1 MSDLTAQGL
10 ALQGIQTGFLVVLLF
25 LFYLRMRRH
34 AYLRWWS
41 LAWVAHGV
49 CLLAGFL
56 AFQVWD
62 SQPQVKA
69 PLLLISLTA
78 GLLQGC
84 LLGMVSVTL
93 PRYEE
98 PRPVRWWPW
107 IAGTVIFSALVFS
120 IAQSIPEAAGIA
132 VHRTTRDVVLALAYA
147 CCAVQFWQW
156 GKASSANGAR
166 LTAYACGG
174 TSAVQVYLAYV
185 AASHPQDVAQQLPW
199 FSAHL
204 DAVCMAAIAAGIVV
218 LLLDEHR
225 RTERARLESEARF
238 GGVAESLAEGVVI
251 TSPEDKILYAN
262 AGFLRL
268 TGYKRKDVIGQPAY
282 RLLHEPGQWEFRW
295 QKNRER
301 LAGKAERYEIPLR
314 RKDGSSFAAEVS
326 AAPYRG
332 SAGEVLGILN
342 VVSDITERKGSEKLQ
357 NALYRIAEAAQRAAS
372 IEEVFASVHAIV
384 GEVMP
389 AKNFYIA
396 LYDEKEDL
404 ISFPYFVDEQDE
416 PGPPRK
422 PRRGNTEY
430 VLRHG
435 ASLLSTEEVHAE
447 MTRRGEVELIGPMSP
462 VWLGVPLKIG
472 ERCIGV
478 MAVQHYQNADAY
490 GPREQRMLEF
500 VSTQVAKA
508 IAWKQAEEALRESEE
523 KFSTAFRSSPD
534 AMLIS
539 AIRDGR
545 LLEVNETFLRLLA
558 YQREEVIGRSAMDL
572 RIWARAADRE
582 RLVREL
588 TERGRVEGEEF
599 EFVAKSGEVLVGQLS
614 AEVIEFGGE
623 KCFLSVVRD
632 VTERRRMEQALR
644 ASEEKFARAFQSSPD
659 AMVLSKL
666 KDATFLE
673 VNEGFLE
680 LSGFT
685 RDEVIGRSALE
696 LRMWSN
702 PQTRDEIARRLRE
715 QGSVRNVEAEFL
727 DKQGNVH
734 IGLVSAELLNFG
746 GEPCML
752 VVTRDITQR
761 KSMEEAVR
769 LSEEKFSK
777 AFHASPDAMV
787 ISSMAESRFLEVNE
801 SFLRLTGYG
810 REEVIGHTSNDL
822 RLWVDPEQRVRVS
835 HVVREQGVVRNEEFQ
850 MRTRSGEVL
859 ICLLSVDAVELGGQ
873 QCFLNVIRDITDR
886 KQMEEA
892 LRYSEERYRELF
904 ENANDIV
911 YTHDLAG
918 NFTSLNRVGERQTGY
933 SAEEALRMNIGQILS
948 PGQLQFAQQMVRQ
961 KLDGKGPTTYE
972 LEIRRKNGGEL
983 TLEVSTRLILHDGT
997 PIGVQG
1003 IARDITERKRSER
1016 ERFRYLRTQTALGQ
1030 ASRALLSTLNSQ
1042 ELLERVLEVALASLP
1057 AATKGAFVSWEEQEQ
1072 ALRVQLTRGYSDP
1085 RVSQARLFRVG
1096 YSYKAAITRQPLL
1109 VTDVQE
1115 VPEFRYT
1122 GDVPEMQAI
1131 RSAVVAP
1138 LIARDRLIGVLSLD
1152 SEAPRAFDEDDKELL
1167 LALAG
1172 HAALAMENAHL
1183 YRQVE
1188 ESREHYRII
1197 SGLSSDWAY
1206 SIRIEP
1212 EQRMVNEWV
1221 TEAFTRSTGYTPQE
1235 LDELGGWIEVVLPED
1250 RHIQQERYAKLFRG
1264 ETEVSELRIRAKN
1277 GEVRWIRD
1285 YGRPEWDA
1293 KQNRV
1298 VRIYG
1303 AAQDITERRTLE
1315 DQLRQ
1320 AQKMEAVGRLA
1331 GGVAHDFNNLLM
1343 VIRGYTE
1350 LLIEQLPAESP
1361 LLRSA
1366 TQIEKASDR
1375 AAALTQQLLAF
1386 SRKQVLA
1393 LQTLNLNA
1401 VVASVD
1407 KMLHRV
1413 IGEDIE
1419 LVIRTCDELSHV
1431 KADPG
1436 QIEQVVLNLAVN
1448 ARDAMPSGGKLTIET
1463 SNVELDEGFVRL
1475 HRGALPGSYVMLA
1488 VTDTGVGMDDSTQAR
1503 VFEPFFTTKEK
1514 GKGTGLGLA
1523 TVYGIVKQSN
1533 GYISVESAPG
1543 QGACFRIY
1551 LPRVEA
1557 PEEATSEPLAGRGAH
1572 RGKETVLVVEDQDDV
1587 RDIALEFLRA
1597 QGYATLQ
1604 ASNGAEALELA
1615 GRHKGRID
1623 LLMTDVIMPGMSG
1636 RELAQRL
1643 TALRPD
1649 TRVLYVSGYT
1659 EEAIGQHGVLEEG
1672 TEFLAKPF
1680 SRDALSRKLREILDA
1695 GSPAGQLR

>member
-10 ALQGIQTGFLVVLLF
+10 ALQAVQTGFLVLLLL

-34 AYLRWWS
+34 AYLLWWS
-41 LAWVAHGV
+41 LAWAAHGM
-49 CLLAGFL
+49 CLAASYASQQIKAGTPE
-56 AFQVWD
+56 AE
-62 SQPQVKA
+62 A
-69 PLLLISLTA
+69 PLLFLALTA
-78 GLLQGC
+78 GLLQGS
-84 LLGMVSVTL
+84 LLGLVALTL
-93 PRYEE
+93 PRHAE
-98 PRPVRWWPW
+98 PQRVRWWPW
-107 IAGTVIFSALVFS
+107 LAATVIFSAVVFS
-120 IAQSIPEAAGIA
+120 ISMSVAEPAGFA
-132 VHRTTRDVVLALAYA
+132 VRRAVRDAVLALAYG
-147 CCAVQFWQW
+147 CCAVEFWRW
-156 GKASSANGAR
+156 WRSAGSQGAR
-166 LTAYACGG
+166 LTAFACGF
-174 TSAVQVYLAYV
+174 A
-185 AASHPQDVAQQLPW
+185 AASQAVMVWFAVHNHHDVEAQIPW
-199 FSAHL
+199 FTAPL
-204 DAVCMAAIAAGIVV
+204 DALGLAAIAAGIVL

-238 GGVAESLAEGVVI
+238 GGVAESLSEGVVI

-262 AGFLRL
+262 SSFLRL
-268 TGYKRKDVIGQPAY
+268 TGYKRREVIGQPAY
-282 RLLHEPGQWEFRW
+282 RLLHEPGQWEFLW

-301 LAGKAERYEIPLR
+301 LAGKSERYEIAMK
-314 RKDGSSFAAEVS
+314 RKDGSGFPAEVS

-342 VVSDITERKGSEKLQ
+342 VISDITERKGAEKLQ
-357 NALYRIAEAAQRAAS
+357 GAIYRIAEAAQRAGS
-372 IEEVFASVHAIV
+372 LDEVFASVHAIV

-389 AKNFYIA
+389 ARNFYIA

-404 ISFPYFVDEQDE
+404 ISFPYFVDEEDE
-416 PGPPRK
+416 PSPPRR

-435 ASLLSTEEVHAE
+435 ASLLSTAEVHEE

-462 VWLGVPLKIG
+462 VWLGVPLKAG
-472 ERCIGV
+472 EKCIGV
-478 MAVQHYQNADAY
+478 MAVQHYQNPHAY
-490 GPREQRMLEF
+490 GLREQRMLEF

-508 IAWKQAEEALRESEE
+508 IAWKQAEEALRQSEE

-539 AIRDGR
+539 AIKDGR
-545 LLEVNETFLRLLA
+545 LLEVNQTFLRLLA
-558 YQREEVIGRSAMDL
+558 YQREEVIGRSAMEL
-572 RIWARAADRE
+572 GIWARAEDRE
-582 RLVREL
+582 RLVQEL
-588 TERGRVEGEEF
+588 TARGRAEGEEF
-599 EFVAKSGEVLVGQLS
+599 EFVAKTGEVLVGQLS

-632 VTERRRMEQALR
+632 VTERRRMEHALR

-659 AMVLSKL
+659 AMVLSRL
-666 KDATFLE
+666 KDGVFLE
-673 VNEGFLE
+673 VNEGFTE

-685 RDEVIGRSALE
+685 RDEVIGRSALD
-696 LRMWSN
+696 LKMWAN
-702 PQTRDEIARRLRE
+702 PQTRDEITSRLRE
-715 QGSVRNVEAEFL
+715 QGSVRNIEAEFL
-727 DKQGNVH
+727 DKQGSLH
-734 IGLVSAELLNFG
+734 TGLVSAELLDFG

-801 SFLRLTGYG
+801 SFLRLTGYT
-810 REEVIGHTSNDL
+810 RDEVIGHTSDDL
-822 RLWVDPEQRVRVS
+822 RLWVEPQQRVRVS
-835 HVVREQGVVRNEEFQ
+835 HLVREKNVVRNEEFQ
-850 MRTRSGEVL
+850 LRTRAGEVL

-918 NFTSLNRVGERQTGY
+918 NFTSLNRAGERQTGY
-933 SAEEALRMNIGQILS
+933 SAEEAMRMNIASILS
-948 PGQLQFAQQMVRQ
+948 PGQLEFAQQMVRQ
-961 KLDGKGPTTYE
+961 KIEGKGPTTYE
-972 LEIRRKNGGEL
+972 LEIRRKDGSEL

-1030 ASRALLSTLNSQ
+1030 ASRALLSTLDPQ
-1042 ELLERVLEVALASLP
+1042 ELLAKVLEVALASLP
-1057 AATKGAFVSWEEQEQ
+1057 AATKGAFVSWDEKEQ
-1072 ALRVQLTRGYSDP
+1072 ALQVQLTRGYTDP
-1085 RVSQARLFRVG
+1085 RVSQARLFRAG
-1096 YSYKAAITRQPLL
+1096 YSYRAAIARQPLL
-1109 VTDVQE
+1109 VSDVEQ
-1115 VPEFRYT
+1115 VPDFRYT
-1122 GDVPEMQAI
+1122 GDVPEMKAI

-1138 LIARDRLIGVLSLD
+1138 LIARDRLLGVLSLD
-1152 SEAPRAFDEDDKELL
+1152 SETPGAFDEDDKELL

-1172 HAALAMENAHL
+1172 HAALAMENANL

-1206 SIRIEP
+1206 SIRVEP
-1212 EQRMVNEWV
+1212 DNRLVNEWV
-1221 TEAFTRSTGYTPQE
+1221 TEAFTRSTGYTPEE
-1235 LDELGGWIEVVLPED
+1235 LEELGGWIEVVLAED
-1250 RHIQQERYAKLFRG
+1250 RHLQQERYAKLFSG
-1264 ETEVSELRIRAKN
+1264 ETVVSELRIRAKN

-1285 YGRPEWDA
+1285 YGRPEWDG

-1350 LLIEQLPAESP
+1350 LLIEQLPPESP

-1366 TQIEKASDR
+1366 SQIEKASDR

-1393 LQTLNLNA
+1393 LQTLNLNTVIA
-1401 VVASVD
+1401 GVD
-1407 KMLHRV
+1407 RMLHRV

-1419 LVIRTCDELSHV
+1419 LVIRTSAELSHV

-1463 SNVELDEGFVRL
+1463 SNVELDENFVRL

-1488 VTDTGVGMDDSTQAR
+1488 VTDTGVGMDESTQAR

-1533 GYISVESAPG
+1533 GYISVESTPG
-1543 QGACFRIY
+1543 QGTCFRIY

-1557 PEEATSEPLAGRGAH
+1557 PEESGGETAAAPGAQ

-1597 QGYATLQ
+1597 QGYAVLQ

-1615 GRHKGRID
+1615 GRHPGRID

-1695 GSPAGQLR
+1695 GSPAGTLR